1 MENVPELKG
10 KIYRIDP
17 TQEIG
22 DKGFKKRSVLV
33 EYVSGQKSDRTFTE
47 IVEFKAT
54 FHRCDTLDLYSVG
67 DEVTLGYS
75 LKGRMWKKKDTGQE
89 ICISGPE
96 LVWIQ
101 ELNAQ
106 IKPDEA
112 QAEDVAG
119 DLFQQVE
126 EDDLPF

>member
-1 MENVPELKG
+1 
-10 KIYRIDP
+10 
-17 TQEIG
+17 
-22 DKGFKKRSVLV
+22 
-33 EYVSGQKSDRTFTE
+33 
-47 IVEFKAT
+47 
-54 FHRCDTLDLYSVG
+54 
-67 DEVTLGYS
+67 
-75 LKGRMWKKKDTGQE
+75 MWKKKDTGQE

-101 ELNAQ
+101 KLNAQ